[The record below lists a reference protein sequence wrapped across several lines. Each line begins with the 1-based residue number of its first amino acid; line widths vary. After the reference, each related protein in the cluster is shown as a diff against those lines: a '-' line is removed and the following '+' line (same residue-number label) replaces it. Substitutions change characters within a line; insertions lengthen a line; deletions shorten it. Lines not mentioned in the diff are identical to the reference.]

1 MFINFFINKMTE
13 ELITSKSG
21 LDLNEMI
28 KDAEFQVEFYTKELK
43 KNHETLYARKLALN
57 ALKKQRG
64 IYKLEKLTD
73 KFNGTS

>member
-1 MFINFFINKMTE
+1 MFNQKSKKMTE

-64 IYKLEKLTD
+64 IYK
-73 KFNGTS
+73 FIIIIIIIF